1 MMRPD
6 LSRRQVLR
14 RLGVGGLALGGA
26 LLGMGRSRAHL
37 PISRQAQVQGQT
49 PSPWP
54 EPRRGDLRIATIS
67 DLNGPYGSTTYRETV
82 HRAIALLPSWRP
94 DLVLCGGDCVAG
106 QKLDLTRSQ
115 LDAMWDGFDRQI
127 AAPLRT
133 AGLPLAVTMGNH
145 DASGSLMPDGQ
156 YRFARDRA
164 AAAAYWQRTQGSLGL
179 DWIDRRDF
187 PFYYSLRLRD
197 ASGRSVYLLVWDAS
211 TARMPAAIAERAD
224 RDLASP
230 VAQGAALRLVM
241 GHMPFYPIAPGRDT
255 PGNYLEAGDR
265 WVSLLQRHR
274 VAAYLSGHHHAY
286 FPARIGTLDL
296 LHLGN
301 LGDGARP
308 LLGRDRPLGQTITLL
323 DLFLDRGA
331 IQRTTYDLVNGT
343 PLDERQLPAQ
353 IASAVQTL
361 DRAPENTPAR
371 SPQDHKLNS
380 IDA

>member
-6 LSRRQVLR
+6 LNRRQVLR
-14 RLGVGGLALGGA
+14 RLGLGGLALGGA
-26 LLGMGRSRAHL
+26 LLGMGRSRATLSHFS
-37 PISRQAQVQGQT
+37 PGQAQGQT
-49 PSPWP
+49 PLPWP

-115 LDAMWDGFDRQI
+115 LDAMWAGFDRHI

-145 DASGSLMPDGQ
+145 DASGSLTSDGQ
-156 YRFARDRA
+156 YRFASDRA

-197 ASGRSVYLLVWDAS
+197 PSGRSVYILVWDAS
-211 TARMPAAIAERAD
+211 TARIPAAIAERAD

-230 VAQGAALRLVM
+230 AAQGAALRLVM

-255 PGNYLEAGDR
+255 PGNYLEGGDR

-274 VAAYLSGHHHAY
+274 VSAYLSGHHHAY
-286 FPARIGTLDL
+286 FPARVGSLDL

-308 LLGRDRPLGQTITLL
+308 LLGSDRPPVQTLTLL

-331 IQRTTYDLVNGT
+331 IERTTYDLVNLT

-353 IASAVQTL
+353 IRSAPWTL
-361 DRAPENTPAR
+361 HRHSQDAPAR
-371 SPQDHKLNS
+371 SPEGP
-380 IDA
+380 